1 MLTAMRSLARHFD
14 QRGIAMPLALVTLL
28 IVSGLVVGFSVLSAT
43 EPTIASNQLR
53 TAQARALAEAGV
65 ERAIWALTNATD
77 PNGIPIPLVRP
88 APAPFDGSRIMPV
101 SAGGSRLG
109 GVRTT
114 VTTGGPGCRTSAER
128 CITSVGWVPEDYTPG
143 QAHRQIAVT
152 VANPRLL
159 FKDPPAALSVRGDLQ
174 IGANTVIDAKADTS
188 CGKRVGTVTTG
199 TTSIDGTA
207 DIQGATD
214 GNNAANEVTDAHQGP
229 LAADAH
235 DLVTNL
241 AASSFDAF
249 VWSDAEVN
257 LLRTYAKTHGTY
269 LQGTVNFDQS
279 KRMPNGL
286 VFIDT
291 VSGKNITP
299 EGISPATPRSD
310 FADVA
315 IHGNPSSDPQ
325 SVFNGWLFVNGSLS
339 IDGDFRARGLVYAQS
354 EISYHPTGSGRIDGA
369 LVSRN
374 IRRVSPTT
382 IGGDAA
388 GGVAISY
395 SCAHART
402 GGQTIPN
409 SWAIIAGTYRE
420 LCDSCS

>member
-1 MLTAMRSLARHFD
+1 MRSLARHFD
-14 QRGIAMPLALVTLL
+14 QRGIAVPLALVTLL
-28 IVSGLVVGFSVLSAT
+28 IVSGLVVGFSVLSTT

-53 TAQARALAEAGV
+53 TAQARALAEAGM
-65 ERAIWALTNATD
+65 ERAIWALTNAGA
-77 PNGIPIPLVRP
+77 PNGIPSPLVRP
-88 APAPFDGSRIMPV
+88 APAPFDGSLIVPV
-101 SAGGSRLG
+101 STGGSQLG

-114 VTTGGPGCRTSAER
+114 VTSGGAGCRTSAER
-128 CITSVGWVPEDYTPG
+128 CITSVGWVPADYTPG
-143 QAHRQIAVT
+143 QAHRQVSVT

-188 CGKRVGTVTTG
+188 CGNKVGTLTMGTTG
-199 TTSIDGTA
+199 IDGTA
-207 DIQGATD
+207 DIQGAMD
-214 GNNAANEVTDAHQGP
+214 GNDAANEVTDARHGS
-229 LAADAH
+229 LASDAH
-235 DLVTNL
+235 DIVTNL

-249 VWSDAEVN
+249 VWTDAEVN

-269 LQGTVNFDQS
+269 LQGTVSFDHT
-279 KRMPNGL
+279 RPMPNGL

-299 EGISPATPRSD
+299 DGITAATPRSD

-315 IHGNPSSDPQ
+315 INGNPSSDPQ
-325 SVFNGWLFVNGSLS
+325 SVFNGWLFVNGSIS
-339 IDGDFRARGLVYAQS
+339 IDGDFRARGLVYAQG
-354 EISYHPTGSGRIDGA
+354 EISYHPTASGRIEGA

-374 IRRVSPTT
+374 IRRVSPTS

-409 SWAIIAGTYRE
+409 SWAIVPGTYRE
-420 LCDSCS
+420 PCDSCS